1 MTGSP
6 PISNQALDH
15 LHSLGSDVPEPV
27 ENTDAALCLHLLHDN
42 VQEDECPRTTH
53 PCTAVDQQRP
63 LVRHWVE
70 FTDVTN
76 EVYERHDI
84 VWYSVIW
91 PAQIKCVRYW
101 PEKLHDTLAVEQKFR
116 VTFSSNM
123 PFAEYEFRKFKLEN
137 VSPIDCVCFIS
148 LHKHF

>member
-6 PISNQALDH
+6 PVSNQALDH

-27 ENTDAALCLHLLHDN
+27 ENTDAALCLHLLHDD

-53 PCTAVDQQRP
+53 PCTAVDQQWP

-91 PAQIKCVRYW
+91 PARVVEMVHCHA
-101 PEKLHDTLAVEQKFR
+101 LFTLC
-116 VTFSSNM
+116 
-123 PFAEYEFRKFKLEN
+123 L
-137 VSPIDCVCFIS
+137 
-148 LHKHF
+148 